1 VVGFSPAAMAMP
13 SRMLLSLGC
22 VVIGKALEVGM
33 KFLREDLSSIYKSIN
48 SRKSEILHWKQMTR
62 HFSNHVIIPY
72 SLRFGKRSRFGQDLN
87 QTLGIQMMNNF

>member
-22 VVIGKALEVGM
+22 VVIGKTLEVGM

-48 SRKSEILHWKQMTR
+48 SRKSEFCIENKWQGIFQIM
-62 HFSNHVIIPY
+62 
-72 SLRFGKRSRFGQDLN
+72 SLFLTPSGLVKEVVLDK
-87 QTLGIQMMNNF
+87 I